1 MTTVVFKDNSY
12 QARQLLSFI
21 STLPFVEVIEEKKKS
36 FAEASAECGAVSS
49 KEFFNEV
56 RRQVNEHYD
65 NYA

>member
-1 MTTVVFKDNSY
+1 MTTVVFKDNSV
-12 QARQLLSFI
+12 QAQQLLNYI
-21 STLPFVEVIEEKKKS
+21 STLPFVEIVEGQKKS
-36 FAEASAECGAVSS
+36 FAQAAAECNAIPA